1 MDAIYLTNE
10 IGYITMEYE
19 NGKHVKRYF
28 IQIENHYFLKFC
40 SSWESQIN
48 LTS

>member
-1 MDAIYLTNE
+1 
-10 IGYITMEYE
+10 MEYE